1 VKEHDPAVVNALHR
15 ELNELFGWEQESL
28 LHALSHIRNSVL
40 NLRADVRTEKFLREA
55 AEKEI
60 ESLKKMKLQDQQ

>member
-1 VKEHDPAVVNALHR
+1 LKEHDPAVVNALHR

-28 LHALSHIRNSVL
+28 LHALAHIRNAVL

-60 ESLKKMKLQDQQ
+60 ESLKKMKP

>member
-1 VKEHDPAVVNALHR
+1 LKEHDPAVVNALHR

-28 LHALSHIRNSVL
+28 LHALAHIRNAVL

-60 ESLKKMKLQDQQ
+60 ASLKKMKP

>member
-1 VKEHDPAVVNALHR
+1 MKEHDPAIVNALHR

-28 LHALSHIRNSVL
+28 LHALSHIRNAVL

-60 ESLKKMKLQDQQ
+60 ESLKKMKL

>member
-1 VKEHDPAVVNALHR
+1 MKEHDPAVVNALHR

-28 LHALSHIRNSVL
+28 LHALAHIRNAVL

-60 ESLKKMKLQDQQ
+60 ESLKKMKP